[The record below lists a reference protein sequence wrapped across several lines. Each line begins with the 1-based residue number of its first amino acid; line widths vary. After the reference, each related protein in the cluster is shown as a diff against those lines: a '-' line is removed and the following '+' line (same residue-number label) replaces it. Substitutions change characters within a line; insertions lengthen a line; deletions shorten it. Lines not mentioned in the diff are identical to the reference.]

1 MRRELRRREY
11 EGAMATNISVKTRI
25 RVNGREY
32 ASVEE
37 MPADI
42 RQTYE
47 RALAM
52 SAGGAHG
59 GLLGS
64 VAGRVTAVSTKIVFN
79 GQEYTSAEHMPAAV
93 RRLYEDVIATLQ
105 ADERN
110 SGDLNTSGPPAS
122 AGVAPIGAVAVSSAS
137 SGLVRPESTTMRL
150 VIAGAVAAALLLAS
164 FVLRH

>member
-1 MRRELRRREY
+1 
-11 EGAMATNISVKTRI
+11 MATNISVKTKI

-32 ASVEE
+32 GSVEE

-64 VAGRVTAVSTKIVFN
+64 VAGSVSAPAVRTKIVFN
-79 GQEYTSAEHMPAAV
+79 GQEYASAEHMPAAV

-105 ADERN
+105 ADEQN
-110 SGDLNTSGPPAS
+110 GGGLHTSGPPAS
-122 AGVAPIGAVAVSSAS
+122 AGAPPFGSAPVSSAV
-137 SGLVRPESTTMRL
+137 SGVARPESTTMRL
-150 VIAGAVAAALLLAS
+150 VIAGAVAAALLLAA

>member
-1 MRRELRRREY
+1 
-11 EGAMATNISVKTRI
+11 MATNISVKTKI

-37 MPADI
+37 MPADV

-52 SAGGAHG
+52 SVGGAHR

-64 VAGRVTAVSTKIVFN
+64 IGSAVHTKIVFN

-93 RRLYEDVIATLQ
+93 RRLYDDVIATLQ
-105 ADERN
+105 SEKQN
-110 SGDLNTSGPPAS
+110 S
-122 AGVAPIGAVAVSSAS
+122 AGPGAEPVSAGSPLVDSTLARASSAVSGVA
-137 SGLVRPESTTMRL
+137 RPESTTMRL
-150 VIAGAVAAALLLAS
+150 VIAGVVAAALLLAA